1 MSLFGLAGRK
11 KTSTSKVPR
20 PLTLVTAEV
29 MILAQIETEQLL
41 LMTADQKMLEL
52 DFNWII
58 DAQA

>member
-1 MSLFGLAGRK
+1 ML
-11 KTSTSKVPR
+11 
-20 PLTLVTAEV
+20 
-29 MILAQIETEQLL
+29 LAQAASENLM